1 MASTAF
7 GSADPQRIDAGWLL
21 DVITRCKLAGDY
33 VSDLGGVIEAE
44 TALKTL
50 VEHDVPILV
59 RELVRLRPELS

>member
-1 MASTAF
+1 MAGSAF
-7 GSADPQRIDAGWLL
+7 GTGQPDRIDAEWIL

-33 VSDLGGVIEAE
+33 VSDLDGVIEAE